1 MGSILKAAL
10 SQCSANFKGL
20 FLSAFA
26 GFLIRLIPEL
36 LAFPHPIGFDTIYY
50 AAVIKSGVIWPHW
63 SSFFTST
70 WLFNALT
77 VPLHTFFGFEPFAIL
92 KIAGPL
98 LFALNTAGVYW
109 FSWKLLGWD
118 HRQSMLASI
127 FFSVQIASLRIS
139 WDLMRN
145 TLGLGLLLFTL
156 PFIKRLN
163 SKQGIACFSM
173 LSLLTVFAH
182 EYAAVTLFF
191 IVFGVFLWSKL
202 KGAGW
207 VDWKRL
213 LMAVAPALAVFL
225 IGVYFRFYPI
235 RYKVE
240 TNVLA
245 AGDVVYASVGK
256 FFFLTNYLAVK
267 TSVDWYSSYFDL
279 ALSVTALFIVLYL
292 SYLFL
297 VRRGF
302 FKNHVLDL
310 WTILL
315 LVGSFSCLI
324 VPFCA
329 LQYWHRWM
337 FMLVYPF
344 TFYAANGFTQ
354 CWRGSAIHGRF
365 SKRKVSAMIIVTF
378 LLGALYLVTPVL
390 MSTVNV
396 GLFSLYPVNRY
407 ISFAPTVP
415 YQDVDGVEK
424 AMRWLDISMNKSDC
438 VLLQHAFLFWGQ
450 LYLNR
455 SHTIVYF
462 VSDVD
467 SAVETA
473 YRHDYSGVF
482 FVWWN
487 EPIGWYGLNVPEG
500 FVRVQDFGRISVYKY
515 VKI

>member
-1 MGSILKAAL
+1 LVLKAAL
-10 SQCSANFKGL
+10 GHCSANFKGL
-20 FLSAFA
+20 FLSAFV

-36 LAFPHPIGFDTIYY
+36 LAFPHPIGFDTIDY
-50 AAVIKSGVIWPHW
+50 AAVIKGGVIWPHW

-77 VPLHTFFGFEPFAIL
+77 VPLHALFGFEPFAIL
-92 KIAGPL
+92 KTVGPL

-118 HRQSMLASI
+118 HRQSLLASI

-156 PFIKRLN
+156 PLIKWLN
-163 SKQGIACFSM
+163 SKWGIACFSM

-191 IVFGVFLWSKL
+191 IVLGISLWSKL

-207 VDWKRL
+207 VGWKRL
-213 LMAVAPALAVFL
+213 LAAVAPALAIFL
-225 IGVYFRFYPI
+225 IGVYLRLYPI
-235 RYKVE
+235 RYRVE
-240 TNVLA
+240 TNVVA
-245 AGDVVYASVGK
+245 AGDVITASVGRL
-256 FFFLTNYLAVK
+256 FFLTNYLAVK
-267 TSVDWYSSYFDL
+267 TSVDWYASYFDL
-279 ALSVTALFIVLYL
+279 ASSVAALFVVLYL
-292 SYLFL
+292 SYIFL
-297 VRRGF
+297 VWRGF

-344 TFYAANGFTQ
+344 TFYAANGFMQ
-354 CWRGSAIHGRF
+354 CWRGASIHGCF
-365 SKRKVSAMIIVTF
+365 SRRKVSAMFTATF
-378 LLGALYLVTPVL
+378 LLGALYLATPVL

-396 GLFSLYPVNRY
+396 GLFSLNPVNRY

-415 YQDVDGVEK
+415 YQDVEGVEE
-424 AMRWLDISMNKSDC
+424 AMRWLDASMNENDC

-455 SHTIVYF
+455 SHTIVHF

-467 SAVETA
+467 IAVETA
-473 YRHDYSGVF
+473 YKHGYSGVF

-500 FVRVQDFGRISVYKY
+500 FIRVEDFGRISIYKH